1 MNENDPIEQLKAI
14 EQKNVSQACDCL
26 RGYEQEIGNH
36 LAHFVAS
43 LCDIDIEDMFSN
55 MKNNY
60 YSQARW
66 LYWYALRYM
75 TDETYDKIAT
85 RTIYNGHKFTL
96 RAVAKGID
104 KMGKMVYE
112 NGIWRK
118 RWIILKK
125 IIKMYNGDD
134 EQDVIKVVITKPAN
148 TKVEVEFKNE

>member
-1 MNENDPIEQLKAI
+1 MTDEEHKKQLDTIENGNITKAC
-14 EQKNVSQACDCL
+14 EYL

-36 LAHFVAS
+36 LAQFVAS
-43 LCDIDIEDMFSN
+43 LCNIDVDEMFSN

-75 TDETYDKIAT
+75 TDETYEQIAA
-85 RTIYNGHKFTL
+85 RTICNGHKFTL

-104 KMGKMVYE
+104 KMGKMVYQ

-118 RWIILKK
+118 RWVILKK
-125 IIKMYNGDD
+125 VIKMYNGDND
-134 EQDVIKVVITKPAN
+134 QSVIKVVITKPAN

>member
-1 MNENDPIEQLKAI
+1 MADEEQKKQLDAI
-14 EQKNVSQACDCL
+14 EDRNITKACEYL

-36 LAHFVAS
+36 LAQFVAS
-43 LCDIDIEDMFSN
+43 LCNIDVDEMFSN

-75 TDETYDKIAT
+75 TDETYEQIAA
-85 RTIYNGHKFTL
+85 RTICNGHKFTL

-118 RWIILKK
+118 RWIILKRV
-125 IIKMYNGDD
+125 IKMYNGDD
-134 EQDVIKVVITKPAN
+134 NQSVVKVVITKPAN

>member
-1 MNENDPIEQLKAI
+1 MKDEEHKKQLDAI
-14 EQKNVSQACDCL
+14 EDRNITKACEYL

-36 LAHFVAS
+36 LAQFVAS
-43 LCDIDIEDMFSN
+43 LCNIDVDEMFSN

-75 TDETYDKIAT
+75 TDETYEQIAA
-85 RTIYNGHKFTL
+85 RTTCNGHKFTL

-118 RWIILKK
+118 RWVILKRV
-125 IIKMYNGDD
+125 IKMYNGDSD
-134 EQDVIKVVITKPAN
+134 QSVIKVVITKPAN